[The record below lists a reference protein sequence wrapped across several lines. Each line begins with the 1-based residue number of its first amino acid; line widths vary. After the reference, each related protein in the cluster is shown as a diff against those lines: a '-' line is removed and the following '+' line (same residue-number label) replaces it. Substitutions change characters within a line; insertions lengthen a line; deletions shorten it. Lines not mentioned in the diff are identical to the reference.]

1 MLSRLSQNAVRRSSA
16 RAAVSAASCRRGL
29 VQPSGAD
36 RASVV
41 DLPSTYDGHITPRAD
56 MLGFKVEMPR
66 REDSLTQ
73 KTRPIYLDMQATTPV
88 DPRVLDA
95 MLPYLTDQYGNPHS
109 RTHAYGWEA
118 EQAVEDARKHV
129 ADLIGADAKDIV
141 FTSGATETNNMAIK
155 GVARF
160 HKDKKRHIITTQT
173 EHKCVLDSCRKLGEE
188 GFDITYLPVQQNGIV
203 SLDVL
208 EAAIRPDTSLVS
220 IMAVNNET
228 GVIQPINEIGALL
241 RKHRG
246 VYFHTDAAQAAG
258 KIPLD
263 VNESNIDLMSIS
275 GHKLYGPKGVGAAY
289 VRRRPR
295 VRLEPILSGG
305 GQERGL
311 RSGTLPTALAVG
323 IGEAARIAKQEMTR
337 DRTRIEALSQ
347 RLIQNINA
355 QVEHVVRNGDVNGY
369 PGCVNLSFSYVEGES
384 LLMALKDIALSSG
397 SACTSAS
404 LEPSYVLRALGA
416 AEDMAH
422 SSLRFGIGRFTTE
435 AEVDFV
441 VSHIVRTVHRL
452 REMSPLWEMV
462 QEGIDINSIDWSQ
475 SQH

>member
-1 MLSRLSQNAVRRSSA
+1 
-16 RAAVSAASCRRGL
+16 
-29 VQPSGAD
+29 
-36 RASVV
+36 
-41 DLPSTYDGHITPRAD
+41 
-56 MLGFKVEMPR
+56 
-66 REDSLTQ
+66 
-73 KTRPIYLDMQATTPV
+73 MQATTPM
-88 DPRVLDA
+88 DPRVVDA
-95 MLPYLTDQYGNPHS
+95 MMPYMVDQYGNPHS

-118 EQAVEDARKHV
+118 EMAVEEARKNI
-129 ADLIGADAKDIV
+129 ADLIGADSKDII
-141 FTSGATETNNMAIK
+141 FTSGATESNNMIIK

-160 HKDKKRHIITTQT
+160 HKDKKKHIITTQT
-173 EHKCVLDSCRKLGEE
+173 EHKCVLDSCRKLSEE
-188 GFDITYLPVQQNGIV
+188 GFDITYLPVQQNGV
-203 SLDVL
+203 VDLDVL
-208 EAAIRPDTSLVS
+208 EAAIRPDTALVS

-228 GVIQPINEIGALL
+228 GVVQPIKEIGAVV

-258 KIPLD
+258 KIPVD
-263 VNESNIDLMSIS
+263 VNEMNIDLMSLS
-275 GHKLYGPKGVGAAY
+275 AHKIYGPKGVGAAY

-295 VRLEPILSGG
+295 VRLEPIISGG

-311 RSGTLPTALAVG
+311 RSGTLATPLFVG
-323 IGEAARIAKQEMTR
+323 MGEAARIAKLEMQRDYAHVTR
-337 DRTRIEALSQ
+337 LSQ
-347 RLIQNINA
+347 LLLTKINS
-355 QVEHVVRNGDVNGY
+355 QVENVVRNGHAEGY

-422 SSLRFGIGRFTTE
+422 SSLRFGMGRFTTE

-441 VSHIVRTVHRL
+441 CEHIIKTVTRL

-475 SQH
+475 AQH